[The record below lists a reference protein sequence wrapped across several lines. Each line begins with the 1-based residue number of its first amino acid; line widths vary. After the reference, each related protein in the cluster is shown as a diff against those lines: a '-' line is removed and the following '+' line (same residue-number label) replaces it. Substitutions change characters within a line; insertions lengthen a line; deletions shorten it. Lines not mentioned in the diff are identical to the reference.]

1 VLVFAIVKATDYG
14 WGSWKTLA
22 LGAIAV
28 ALLAAF
34 VYIEKHSPAPLIRL
48 GIFRSRSIVGAN
60 LVMLVVAGGLFSF
73 FFFATLYLQGILGYS
88 PLEAGLA
95 FLPVTAGI
103 MIGAGLA
110 QQLVKRIG
118 VRAVSVLG
126 MAIAATGL
134 FILSSASVGGSYL
147 SDILPGLIP
156 QSIGMGLT
164 FVPITLI
171 ATTNVEAEDAGLA
184 SGLFNTSQQVG
195 GSLGLAILST
205 LAANKTASMLLGGS
219 GRAQALVDG
228 FNVAFVAAAVLVAA
242 GALVLLL
249 VVRKSDVANVNPE
262 AAPVP
267 GV

>member
-1 VLVFAIVKATDYG
+1 V
-14 WGSWKTLA
+14 
-22 LGAIAV
+22 
-28 ALLAAF
+28 
-34 VYIEKHSPAPLIRL
+34 
-48 GIFRSRSIVGAN
+48 
-60 LVMLVVAGGLFSF
+60 
-73 FFFATLYLQGILGYS
+73 
-88 PLEAGLA
+88 
-95 FLPVTAGI
+95 
-103 MIGAGLA
+103 IGAGLS
-110 QQLVKRIG
+110 QQLVKRLG

-164 FVPITLI
+164 FVPVTLI

-184 SGLFNTSQQVG
+184 SGLFNTSQQIG

-205 LAANKTASMLLGGS
+205 LAANKTASVLTGGG

-228 FNVAFVAAAVLVAA
+228 FNVAFLAGAILIAA
-242 GALVLLL
+242 GAILLLL
-249 VVRKSDVANVNPE
+249 VVRKRDVANVNPE
-262 AAPVP
+262 VAPVP